1 MQNKNRVF
9 YAFYIGFLLLITA
22 GFLYL
27 LKPFFTAIF
36 WSVIFAVLFRPVY
49 RFLLKKIPNYR
60 NTSAIITLLCAILI
74 AIIPISLIIG
84 TATKEVVTLYGR
96 IQSGELDL
104 GLYADH
110 VFQNL
115 PAVVKDIL
123 ERYQITSVL
132 GLREKLLVVFNNASR
147 LLANEL
153 VSLSQNTFSFIV
165 SMGIMLYLLFFLLR
179 DGTTIQANFKR
190 LIPLSNTHKVHLFE
204 KFITVV
210 RATIKGS
217 MLVAMVQGALGG
229 FIFALLG
236 IQGAMLWGIIMM
248 FLSLLPAV
256 GSAVLWF
263 PVAVYFLVS
272 GNYWEGGILIA
283 YGIGVIGLA
292 DNLLRP
298 ALVGKDTKLPDYIIL
313 VSTLGG
319 IMAFGI
325 NGFVVGPLL
334 AALFFTFWD
343 ELPNAIGLLDSNKS
357 DSPAAADTADNKAYT
372 ATKPNTPSTDQ
383 HK

>member
-9 YAFYIGFLLLITA
+9 YAFYISFLLLITA

-36 WSVIFAVLFRPVY
+36 WSVIFAVLFRPLY
-49 RFLLKKIPNYR
+49 RFLLRKFPNYR
-60 NTSAIITLLCAILI
+60 NSAAIITLLCAVLL
-74 AIIPISLIIG
+74 AIIPVSLIIG
-84 TATKEVVTLYGR
+84 TATKEVVNLYGR
-96 IQSGELDL
+96 IQSGELNL

-115 PAVVKDIL
+115 PAMVKEIL
-123 ERYQITSVL
+123 ERYQITSFL
-132 GLREKLLVVFNNASR
+132 GLREKLLVVFNNGSR
-147 LLANEL
+147 LLANEF
-153 VSLSQNTFSFIV
+153 VSISQNTFSFIV

-179 DGTTIQANFKR
+179 DGSTIQSNFKR

-236 IQGAMLWGIIMM
+236 IQGSMLWGIIMM

-256 GSAVLWF
+256 GSAVLWL
-263 PVAVYFLVS
+263 PVAIYFLVL

-325 NGFVVGPLL
+325 NGFVIGPLL

-343 ELPNAIGLLDSNKS
+343 ELPNATASLDSTKDSSIAPSPSPVSETEKS
-357 DSPAAADTADNKAYT
+357 SPQ
-372 ATKPNTPSTDQ
+372 P
-383 HK
+383 

>member
-1 MQNKNRVF
+1 MMQNKNRVF

-27 LKPFFTAIF
+27 LRPFFTAIF

-49 RFLLKKIPNYR
+49 RFILTLIPNR
-60 NTSAIITLLCAILI
+60 NNIAAVITLLCVIILAIV
-74 AIIPISLIIG
+74 PISIIIG
-84 TATKEVVTLYGR
+84 TATKEVVMLYGR
-96 IQSGELDL
+96 IQSGELNL
-104 GLYADH
+104 GIYADH

-115 PAVVKDIL
+115 PPMVKDIL
-123 ERYQITSVL
+123 ERYQITSFL
-132 GLREKLLVVFNNASR
+132 GLREKLLLVFNNASR

-179 DGTTIQANFKR
+179 DGSSIQSNLKR
-190 LIPLSNTHKVHLFE
+190 LIPLSNSHKIHLFE

-236 IQGAMLWGIIMM
+236 IQGSLLWGIIMM

-256 GSAVLWF
+256 GSAVLWL
-263 PVAVYFLVS
+263 PVAIYFLVS

-325 NGFVVGPLL
+325 NGFVMGPLL
-334 AALFFTFWD
+334 AALFFAFWD
-343 ELPNAIGLLDSNKS
+343 ELPNAISLLDGTKN
-357 DSPAAADTADNKAYT
+357 DNVSHPST
-372 ATKPNTPSTDQ
+372 NRSENTPPKQ
-383 HK
+383 INKN